1 MHLMTPPILKQAD
14 GSKPF
19 TIRTDASSY
28 ALGAVLL
35 QESGLDEHVIEYA
48 SRLMIPAERNYST
61 TEREALAVVWALEK
75 FRGYVE
81 NQQIFLVSDHQ
92 LLKWLLSIK
101 SPSGRL
107 ARWALKIQSF
117 NLKIDYTPGK
127 AKVVADMLSR
137 PSYTE
142 GAASDVCTITV
153 DMPSR
158 KSSDIRKGQLEDEEL
173 KKIIDC
179 FESMDKDENFANY
192 TSRGYLMNQGILYR
206 YSPESE
212 EEEAQLV
219 VPAQE
224 RERIL
229 QEYHDAPTAGHYGVE
244 NTYKKI
250 SSRYYFQGMKRFI
263 SEYIKSCPECNRYKP
278 TNQKPAGLLRTPT
291 YAQRFETLAID
302 LFGPLP
308 ETPTGKKWIF
318 IVKDISTKW
327 VELFALAEATAENCA
342 KTLIEEVLLR
352 YGLPRRLISDNGP
365 QFISAVMLLTCYLLE
380 ITHDLIPV

>member
-35 QESGLDEHVIEYA
+35 QGSGPDEHVIEYA

-61 TEREALAVVWALEK
+61 TKREALAVV
-75 FRGYVE
+75 
-81 NQQIFLVSDHQ
+81 
-92 LLKWLLSIK
+92 IK

-117 NLKIDYTPGK
+117 YLKIDYTPGK
-127 AKVVADMLSR
+127 SNVVADMLSR

-142 GAASDVCTITV
+142 GAASNVYAITV

-158 KSSDIRKGQLEDEEL
+158 KSRDIRKGQLEDEEL

-212 EEEAQLV
+212 EEAQLV

-250 SSRYYFQGMKRFI
+250 SSRYYFQGMKKFI
-263 SEYIKSCPECNRYKP
+263 SEYIKTCPECNCYKP
-278 TNQKPAGLLRTPT
+278 TNQKPAVLLRTPT

-308 ETPTGKKWIF
+308 ETPTGKK
-318 IVKDISTKW
+318 
-327 VELFALAEATAENCA
+327 
-342 KTLIEEVLLR
+342 
-352 YGLPRRLISDNGP
+352 
-365 QFISAVMLLTCYLLE
+365 
-380 ITHDLIPV
+380 